1 MSFSKIMVHSVW
13 GTKFRRPVLA
23 NGILSKVCN
32 HIKENARKQ
41 KIFID
46 TINGHD
52 DHLHC
57 LAELNK
63 KFSIS
68 KQMQLIKGE
77 SSHWVNT
84 NRLLPRGFSWAEDY
98 YAVSVRE
105 DDLDRV
111 RAYINNQ
118 QEHHRK
124 ITFQEEWE
132 SFVQTVLPHKG

>member
-1 MSFSKIMVHSVW
+1 MSYSKIMVHSVW
-13 GTKFRRPVLA
+13 GTKFRKSVLT
-23 NGILSKVCN
+23 NEILGKVCN

-57 LAELNK
+57 LAELNQEL
-63 KFSIS
+63 SIS

-77 SSHWVNT
+77 SSHWINANGVLT
-84 NRLLPRGFSWAEDY
+84 GGFSWAEDY
-98 YAVSVRE
+98 YAVSVSE

-111 RAYINNQ
+111 RAYIQNQ

-124 ITFQEEWE
+124 VTFQEEWE
-132 SFVQTVLPHKG
+132 SLKKKLRLVES